1 MSDETETTVMP
12 IPSDDERTQTIDAV
26 PAETTAIDTAI
37 FESVQTETLPLET
50 VVDETKPLETVRD
63 NVDGSNETSSSDD
76 SVDMADE
83 TQLVEDSR
91 LADESQTVEESAAA
105 DDLDMTKPLDEL
117 AREKAERDARNT
129 QTVPQVPLYA
139 TQPPSGGSAARG
151 GSVPQGGNPWAQPG
165 PQPFVQVPS
174 QPVTERPVIH
184 KTGPSGAT
192 IVLGVLL
199 AIMGVIAIVFGM
211 ETPIL
216 SLNLVADSRMMVG
229 VIFGAVGGGL
239 VLIAIIWGLVGLIR
253 SKSRSAEGDED
264 SDGPEIGKRA

>member
-12 IPSDDERTQTIDAV
+12 TPADDERTQTIDAV
-26 PAETTAIDTAI
+26 PA
-37 FESVQTETLPLET
+37 
-50 VVDETKPLETVRD
+50 
-63 NVDGSNETSSSDD
+63 
-76 SVDMADE
+76 DM
-83 TQLVEDSR
+83 V
-91 LADESQTVEESAAA
+91 DESQTVEESAEV

-117 AREKAERDARNT
+117 VQERAEQDAQNT

-165 PQPFVQVPS
+165 PQPFVQVPP

-184 KTGPSGAT
+184 KTGPSVAT

-216 SLNLVADSRMMVG
+216 SLDFVADSRMMVG
-229 VIFGAVGGGL
+229 AIFGVVGGGL
-239 VLIAIIWGLVGLIR
+239 VLVAIIWGLVGLVR
-253 SKSRSAEGDED
+253 SKRQSAEDGED
-264 SDGPEIGKRA
+264 SDSPATGE